1 MSGSPH
7 ASVDLVSDLRT
18 MLAYTFMEWALLA
31 STVTAI
37 AGGLLGWFMV
47 LRRQTF
53 AGHTLSVVAF
63 PGASAA
69 LLAGVAVGWGYFGAC
84 VIGAVAIAAAGG
96 ARRRRSEETAIIA
109 VVQAFALAAGFLF
122 SSLYGGFQSGVTARL
137 FGTILGITE
146 GQVIELSIVTAG
158 VVLALAIVGRPL
170 LLASVDPQVA
180 AARGIP
186 VRVLDV
192 LFLVLLG
199 FAAAEASQ
207 ITGSLL
213 VFALLVM
220 PAAAAQRIT
229 ARPGWSLALSVLI
242 GLVVVWFGVA
252 IAFYTDE
259 PVGYVT
265 TSLAFAIYVLTHLG
279 LLARRLGRLRPLLR
293 VRTA

>member
-1 MSGSPH
+1 VSGGPH
-7 ASVDLVSDLRT
+7 ASFDLVSDLRT
-18 MLAYTFMEWALLA
+18 MLAYTFMERALIA
-31 STVTAI
+31 SSVTAV
-37 AGGLLGWFMV
+37 AAALLGWFMV

-63 PGASAA
+63 PGASGA

-84 VIGAVAIAAAGG
+84 VLGAVVIAAAGG
-96 ARRRRSEETAIIA
+96 ARGRRSEETAVIA

-137 FGTILGITE
+137 FGTILGITR
-146 GQVIELSIVTAG
+146 GQVIELSAVTGG
-158 VVLALAIVGRPL
+158 VVLVLAAVGRPL

-180 AARGIP
+180 SARGVA
-186 VRVLDV
+186 VRALDV

-220 PAAAAQRIT
+220 PAAAAQRLT
-229 ARPGWSLALSVLI
+229 VRPGWSLLLTTVL
-242 GLVVVWFGVA
+242 GLLVVWTGVA

-259 PVGYVT
+259 PVGFVT
-265 TSLAFAIYVLTHLG
+265 TSIAFGVYALTHLG
-279 LLARRLGRLRPLLR
+279 ALARLVLRGPALR
-293 VRTA
+293 SRTA

>member
-1 MSGSPH
+1 MSGAPH
-7 ASVDLVSDLRT
+7 ASFDLVSDLRT

-146 GQVIELSIVTAG
+146 DQVIELSIVTVG
-158 VVLALAIVGRPL
+158 VVLVLAVIGRPL

-186 VRVLDV
+186 VRALDV
-192 LFLVLLG
+192 AFLVLLG

-220 PAAAAQRIT
+220 PAAAAQRLT
-229 ARPGWSLALSVLI
+229 ARPGWGLALSVLI
-242 GLVVVWFGVA
+242 GLVVVWVGVA

-265 TSLAFAIYVLTHLG
+265 TSLAFGIYVLTHLG
-279 LLARRLGRLRPLLR
+279 LLVRGVSRLGPLMR
-293 VRTA
+293 ARTA